1 MKTSPLL
8 FALGGFLIGGL
19 IVSAALTFFNPPQ
32 SSNSMM
38 NMSSALEGKSGEEF
52 DKAFLSGMIV
62 HHQDAVKM
70 ANMAEMN
77 AGRQEIKDL
86 SQEIKSAQEKEIS
99 QMQMWQMDWGYTS
112 MNDSTH
118 SMGH

>member
-8 FALGGFLIGGL
+8 FALGGFLVGGL
-19 IVSAALTFFNPPQ
+19 IVSAAFTFFNPTN
-32 SSNSMM
+32 SNDSMM
-38 NMSSALEGKSGEEF
+38 NMSSTLEGKSGVEF

-62 HHQDAVKM
+62 HHQDAVRM
-70 ANMAEMN
+70 ANMAEMS

-86 SQEIKSAQEKEIS
+86 SKEIKIAQEKEIS
-99 QMQMWQMDWGYTS
+99 QMQMWQMDWGYASSKDS
-112 MNDSTH
+112 MH